1 MDILMA
7 MSAQDREYVEAVA
20 ELSAERAATKAVDKM
35 AKIMGGIMH
44 EHKEDCE
51 ARAVWKRVRNW
62 MLVGILSGTGVV
74 VGITEL
80 IRHWTG

>member
-1 MDILMA
+1 MA

-62 MLVGILSGTGVV
+62 MVAGIMAGSGAAL
-74 VGITEL
+74 GIIEL
-80 IRHWTG
+80 IRHLSG